1 MPAIAGSTTFS
12 RRKQKMGRSPSLTET
27 KTKPQRS
34 ANQTKTRALKPLK
47 YSRITQLVPAPRR
60 EVRGQADRSVAQSH
74 QPAHRMAE
82 RLEEAAHLA
91 VAALLQY
98 HSIPAVAAFA
108 LAVVLD
114 ALEPSRLAVELD
126 ACK

>member
-27 KTKPQRS
+27 KTS
-34 ANQTKTRALKPLK
+34 ALKPLK
-47 YSRITQLVPAPRR
+47 YSRIPQLMPASRG
-60 EVRGQADRSVAQSH
+60 EVRGQADRSVAQPH
-74 QPAHRMAE
+74 EPAHRVAE

-91 VAALLQY
+91 VAALLQ
-98 HSIPAVAAFA
+98 HHPIPAVTAFA
-108 LAVVLD
+108 LAVVFD
-114 ALEPSRLAVELD
+114 ALEPSRLTVELD